1 MNRVS
6 NKFISVIIPVFNDPE
21 RLKLCLI
28 ALENQ
33 TYSQELYEI
42 IVVDN
47 NSAEN
52 IAEVTKQFKQVSL
65 TQESKRGSYAARNQ
79 GILIAQGELLAFT
92 DSDCIPTANW
102 LENGVNQLLSES
114 NCGIVAGKIDLYYQ
128 QKNTPN
134 AAEIF
139 DKLVNLQ
146 QEKYVEEYHYGAT
159 ANLFT
164 FKQVFAKVGLFNAD
178 LKSGGDADWGNR
190 VFAGGYNLI
199 YAKDVL
205 VLHPARN
212 SLDQLAKKVM
222 RQTGGTFDRRKR
234 QLGCDS
240 EQKQKEKLNFSKIL
254 NYIIQLRPPVRS
266 AVRKSLAAQELKD
279 ILSKI
284 KLTFIIIIIHYL
296 RLSEEVRLELGGE
309 SRY

>member
-1 MNRVS
+1 MNT
-6 NKFISVIIPVFNDPE
+6 NHEKFVSVIIPVFNDTE
-21 RLKLCLI
+21 RLQLCLK

-33 TYSQELYEI
+33 TYPQELYEV

-47 NSAEN
+47 NSEEN
-52 IAEVTKQFKQVSL
+52 IAEVTKQFKQASL
-65 TQESKRGSYAARNQ
+65 TQESKRGSYVARNQ
-79 GILIAQGELLAFT
+79 GITIAQGDLLAFT
-92 DSDCIPTANW
+92 DSDCLPTANW
-102 LENGVNQLLSES
+102 LENGVNKLLSVS

-128 QKNTPN
+128 KNNFPN
-134 AAEIF
+134 AAEMF
-139 DKLVNLQ
+139 DKIVNLQ

-164 FKQVFAKVGLFNAD
+164 FKHIFDQVGLFNSD

-190 VFAGGYNLI
+190 VFMSDYDII
-199 YAKDVL
+199 YSQDVL

-212 SLDQLAKKVM
+212 SLNQLIKKVM
-222 RQTGGTFDRRKR
+222 RQTGGTFDR
-234 QLGCDS
+234 Q
-240 EQKQKEKLNFSKIL
+240 QKQKLNFSQIL

-266 AVRKSLAAQELKD
+266 AMRKSLAAQELKN

-284 KLTFIIIIIHYL
+284 KLTLIIIIIHYL

>member
-1 MNRVS
+1 MNIVI
-6 NKFISVIIPVFNDPE
+6 NKFVSIIIPVFNDTE
-21 RLKLCLI
+21 RLKLCLA

-33 TYSQELYEI
+33 TYPQDCYEV

-47 NSAEN
+47 NSTED
-52 IAEVTKQFKQVSL
+52 IAAIAKNFKQVIL
-65 TQESKRGSYAARNQ
+65 TQESKRGSYVARNQ
-79 GILIAQGELLAFT
+79 GIKIAKGELLAFT

-102 LENGVNQLLSES
+102 LENGVDRLLSQP

-128 QKNTPN
+128 KENTPN
-134 AAEIF
+134 PAETF
-139 DKLVNLQ
+139 DRLVNLQ

-164 FKQVFAKVGLFNAD
+164 FKQIFNKVGLFDAD

-190 VFAGGYNLI
+190 VFAAGYEII
-199 YAKDVL
+199 YDHNVL

-212 SLDQLAKKVM
+212 SLAQLVKKVM
-222 RQTGGTFDRRKR
+222 RQTGGTFDR
-234 QLGCDS
+234 QS
-240 EQKQKEKLNFSKIL
+240 KENLKLSQIL
-254 NYIIQLRPPVRS
+254 NYIVQLRPPVRS
-266 AVRKSLAAQELKD
+266 ALRKSLAAQELKD
-279 ILSKI
+279 ILSKT

-296 RLSEEVRLELGGE
+296 RLSEEVRLQLGGE

>member
-1 MNRVS
+1 MNG
-6 NKFISVIIPVFNDPE
+6 NKQKFVSVIIPVFNDIE
-21 RLKLCLI
+21 RLQLCLK

-33 TYSQELYEI
+33 TYPQELYEV

-47 NSAEN
+47 NSEEN

-79 GILIAQGELLAFT
+79 GIKIAQGKLLAFT

-102 LENGVNQLLSES
+102 LENGVNKLLSVS

-128 QKNTPN
+128 KKNCPN
-134 AAEIF
+134 AAEMF
-139 DKLVNLQ
+139 DKIVNLQ

-164 FKQVFAKVGLFNAD
+164 FKQVFDKVGLFNAD

-190 VFAGGYNLI
+190 VFMSGYDII
-199 YAKDVL
+199 YSQDVL
-205 VLHPARN
+205 ILHPARN
-212 SLDQLAKKVM
+212 SLAQLIKKVM
-222 RQTGGTFDRRKR
+222 RQTGGTFDR
-234 QLGCDS
+234 Q
-240 EQKQKEKLNFSKIL
+240 QKQKQKLNFNQVI
-254 NYIIQLRPPVRS
+254 NYIIQLRPPLRS
-266 AVRKSLAAQELKD
+266 AMRKSLAAQELTD
-279 ILSKI
+279 IFSKI
-284 KLTFIIIIIHYL
+284 ELTFIIIIIHYL
-296 RLSEEVRLELGGE
+296 RLGEELRLQFGGQ

>member
-1 MNRVS
+1 MNT
-6 NKFISVIIPVFNDPE
+6 NHEKFVSVIIPVFNDIE
-21 RLKLCLI
+21 RLQLCLK

-33 TYSQELYEI
+33 TYPQELYEV

-47 NSAEN
+47 NSEKN

-79 GILIAQGELLAFT
+79 GITIAQGDLLAFT
-92 DSDCIPTANW
+92 DSDCLPTANW
-102 LENGVNQLLSES
+102 LENGVNKLLSVS

-128 QKNTPN
+128 KKNFPN
-134 AAEIF
+134 AAEMF
-139 DKLVNLQ
+139 DKIVNLQ

-164 FKQVFAKVGLFNAD
+164 FKHIFDQVGLFNSD

-190 VFAGGYNLI
+190 VFMSGYEII
-199 YAKDVL
+199 YSQDVL

-212 SLDQLAKKVM
+212 SLAQLVKKVM
-222 RQTGGTFDRRKR
+222 RQTGGTFDR
-234 QLGCDS
+234 Q
-240 EQKQKEKLNFSKIL
+240 QKQKQKLNFSQVL

-266 AVRKSLAAQELKD
+266 AMRKSLAAQELKN

-284 KLTFIIIIIHYL
+284 KLTLIIIIIHYL

>member
-6 NKFISVIIPVFNDPE
+6 NKFVSVIIPVFNDTE
-21 RLKLCLI
+21 RLKLCLA

-33 TYSQELYEI
+33 TYPKNCYEV

-47 NSAEN
+47 NSEEN
-52 IAEVTKQFKQVSL
+52 IAALTKKFKQVIL
-65 TQESKRGSYAARNQ
+65 TKESKRGSYAARNR
-79 GILIAQGELLAFT
+79 GIKIAKGEILGFT
-92 DSDCIPTANW
+92 DSDCIPTSNW
-102 LENGVNQLLSES
+102 LENGVDRLLLSS

-128 QKNTPN
+128 EKNNPN
-134 AAEIF
+134 PAEIF

-164 FKQVFAKVGLFNAD
+164 FKQVFDKIGLFNAE

-190 VFAGGYNLI
+190 VFAGGYDII
-199 YAKDVL
+199 YATDVL

-212 SLDQLAKKVM
+212 SLTQLAKKVI
-222 RQTGGTFDRRKR
+222 RQTGGTFDREKK
-234 QLGCDS
+234 
-240 EQKQKEKLNFSKIL
+240 QKQNLKLSQII
-254 NYIIQLRPPVRS
+254 NYLIQLRPPVRS
-266 AVRKSLAAQELKD
+266 AIRKSLAARELNN

-296 RLSEEVRLELGGE
+296 RISEELRLELGGE